1 MVNSNHPNLRERE
14 MLNFKD
20 KEKSSFI
27 FNVESSEL
35 INPSGA
41 EIIINLFMKTLNKS
55 LWESSKV
62 CQRLKE
68 RTYGQWLTNSK
79 HADL

>member
-1 MVNSNHPNLRERE
+1 MLNNNHPNPKEKE

-35 INPSGA
+35 INHSGV
-41 EIIINLFMKTLNKS
+41 EIIINLLMKTLNKS
-55 LWESSKV
+55 L
-62 CQRLKE
+62 
-68 RTYGQWLTNSK
+68 
-79 HADL
+79 